1 MIKISTSTK
10 SDVYIHGAIIVSLLA
25 ALFLGFFF
33 VYLPWSTNFG
43 ESITVPNLKGLT
55 VQEIEEVLDQRNLN
69 YEVTDCTYVAN
80 IKPYSVCSQ
89 YPLANSKVKKG
100 RKIYLT
106 ITTSNAPLIRLPKL
120 TEMSLK
126 SADQQMLMAGLE
138 RENLEYI
145 NDTRQ
150 GMVLGVKYQGKEIE
164 AGSTIAKGS
173 KLVLIVGDGVSN
185 VLIDLP
191 DFTSK
196 PFDEANILLN
206 GIGVQVGT
214 VIYDPT
220 SEFQEGTII
229 KQNCSTCVDNKI
241 RAGELVDFWVAGP
254 EPQ

>member
-55 VQEIEEVLDQRNLN
+55 VQEMEEVLDQRNLS

-80 IKPYSVCSQ
+80 AKPYSVISQ

-106 ITTSNAPLIRLPKL
+106 IITQNAPMIRLPKL

-145 NDTRQ
+145 NDARL
-150 GMVLGVKYQGKEIE
+150 GMVLGVKYQGKNIE

-173 KLVLIVGDGVSN
+173 KLVLVVGDGVSN
-185 VLIDLP
+185 VVVELP
-191 DFTSK
+191 DVTNK

-206 GIGVQVGT
+206 GMGIQLGT

-220 SEFQEGTII
+220 SELEAGTVI
-229 KQNCSTCVDNKI
+229 KQNCANCVDNKI
-241 RAGELVDFWVAGP
+241 RAGQSVDLWVAGA